1 MTEDTPPI
9 QPQRPATP
17 PGTPPPAAP
26 AAQPQV
32 IYCQAPQKK
41 RSFFRKMIITL
52 FGLIVLLSIIM
63 NVYLTAILASQFQG
77 TISQNVLRPGEKDN
91 ENVVAV
97 YGISGVLDGSA
108 AGRFESFYREVAD
121 DPNVR
126 AIVLR
131 VNSPGGGVTSSDQ
144 IHEMIQRLKT
154 KSGKKVVVSMG
165 GMAASGGYY
174 VSAPA
179 DEIFAEPTTITGS
192 IGVIMGWFVLEGT
205 LEKIGVE
212 PVLLKSTNA
221 QGWKDELSALSQ
233 PDERQRKH
241 LQEVLDKMQD
251 RFETVVRAGRKGRLK
266 EKETSYTLTVG
277 KGDKARQVQHTEI
290 EPLNGK
296 IYLADE
302 AKELG
307 LIDEIGYLDKAIDR
321 AVELAAVG
329 KPSVIRYAPRKGLL
343 EQLLSSKTDA
353 GLSAAPDL
361 LDRLQTPRLMMMWK
375 VD

>member
-1 MTEDTPPI
+1 MTENMPPI
-9 QPQRPATP
+9 QPQRPVAP
-17 PGTPPPAAP
+17 PGTPQTAPP

-32 IYCQAPQKK
+32 IYCQAPPKR
-41 RSFFRKMIITL
+41 RSFFRKSIVTL

-63 NVYLTAILASQFQG
+63 NVYLAAILASQFQG
-77 TISQNVLRPGEKDN
+77 PISQSVLRKGDEKN
-91 ENVVAV
+91 TVAV
-97 YGISGVLDGSA
+97 YGITGVLDGA
-108 AGRFESFYREVAD
+108 AAASFEMFYREVAR
-121 DPNVR
+121 DPKVR

-131 VNSPGGGVTSSDQ
+131 VDSPGGGVTASDQ
-144 IHEMIQRLKT
+144 IHEMVQRLKT
-154 KSGKKVVVSMG
+154 ESGKKVVVSMG
-165 GMAASGGYY
+165 GVAASGGYY

-212 PVLLKSTNA
+212 PVVLKSTSA
-221 QGWKDELSALSQ
+221 RGWKDELSMFTQ
-233 PDERQRKH
+233 PDDRQRKH
-241 LQEVLDKMQD
+241 LQEVLDKLQD
-251 RFETVVRAGRKGRLK
+251 RFETVVRAGRKGKLK
-266 EKETSYTLTVG
+266 EKETTYTLTVG
-277 KGDKARQVQHTEI
+277 EGEKARPIQHTEI

-307 LIDEIGYLDKAIDR
+307 LIDEIGYLNKAIDR
-321 AVELAAVG
+321 AVELAGVG
-329 KPSVIRYAPRKGLL
+329 KPTVIQYSPRKGLL
-343 EQLLSSKTDA
+343 DQLLSAKA
-353 GLSAAPDL
+353 GEGLSVGADL